1 MLPPSLIS
9 IRSLLKCHLY
19 GEAMPELSKTGILFS
34 ILEILPVA
42 GTVPGDFWGP
52 GR

>member
-9 IRSLLKCHLY
+9 IRSLLKYHLF
-19 GEAMPELSKTGILFS
+19 GEAIPELSKTGILFS
-34 ILEILPVA
+34 ILEIPPVA
-42 GTVPGDFWGP
+42 GTVPGDLLGL